1 MQRRL
6 VALALP
12 LLALSLLVAAASVAY
27 AQEKPVAAGTS
38 IGDGLKGV
46 GAGLAIGLAGVG
58 AGVAVGRIGAV
69 SVSVIAEKPEMF
81 GRTLIYVALGEGIAI
96 YGLLIAILL
105 LPG

>member
-1 MQRRL
+1 MIKAKL
-6 VALALP
+6 LPLAALAVLF
-12 LLALSLLVAAASVAY
+12 ALSAVAY
-27 AQEKPVAAGTS
+27 AQAGGTS
-38 IGDGLKGV
+38 VGDGLKGV
-46 GAGLAIGLAGVG
+46 GAGIAIGFAGVG

-81 GRTLIYVALGEGIAI
+81 GRSLIYVALGEGIAI

>member
-1 MQRRL
+1 LAKARL
-6 VALALP
+6 FPV
-12 LLALSLLVAAASVAY
+12 LLLGALLVLTSIAY
-27 AQEKPVAAGTS
+27 AQEAAAGTS
-38 IGDGLKGV
+38 VGDGLKGV
-46 GAGLAIGLAGVG
+46 GAGLAIGLSGVG

-81 GRTLIYVALGEGIAI
+81 GRSLIYVALGEGIAI

>member
-1 MQRRL
+1 MSRARL
-6 VALALP
+6 LPALL
-12 LLALSLLVAAASVAY
+12 LGLVLALSSVAY
-27 AQEKPVAAGTS
+27 AQQAAAGTS
-38 IGDGLKGV
+38 TGDGLKGV
-46 GAGLAIGLAGVG
+46 GAGLAIGLAGIG

>member
-1 MQRRL
+1 MAKARL
-6 VALALP
+6 FPLFVLGA
-12 LLALSLLVAAASVAY
+12 LLALSAIAY
-27 AQEKPVAAGTS
+27 AQEAAAPGTS
-38 IGDGLKGV
+38 VGDGLKGV
-46 GAGLAIGLAGVG
+46 GAGLAIGLSGVG

>member
-1 MQRRL
+1 LTRAKL
-6 VALALP
+6 VPVLL
-12 LLALSLLVAAASVAY
+12 LGLVLALSTVAY
-27 AQEKPVAAGTS
+27 AQEAAGTS
-38 IGDGLKGV
+38 TGDGLKGV